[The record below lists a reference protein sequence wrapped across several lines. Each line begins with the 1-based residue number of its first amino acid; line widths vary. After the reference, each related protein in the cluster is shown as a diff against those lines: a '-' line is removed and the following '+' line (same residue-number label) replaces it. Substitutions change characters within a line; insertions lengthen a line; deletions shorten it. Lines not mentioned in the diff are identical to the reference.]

1 MAKKPGLPPGFD
13 LEVSKT
19 ELVGKPARLPG
30 YLERMENAQHVTP
43 QIVEQEEKVVKSE
56 TPVASPPPTRIAER
70 KIQPS
75 REVRE
80 SSVPKQ
86 LPSRSGK
93 RAQINLPNEIKVKLM
108 EMARQFS
115 AQTNGQEI
123 NRSDVVVGLILALY
137 EARDLVNM
145 GALPVRGKW
154 GTSTAKSIGPALS
167 LAFQEAL
174 EEYSRRAGGG
184 DPFKKVVGG

>member
-1 MAKKPGLPPGFD
+1 MAKNKPGLPPGFD
-13 LEVSKT
+13 LEVTKN
-19 ELVGKPARLPG
+19 ELVGKPAKLPS
-30 YLERMENAQHVTP
+30 YLDRAGSFPQAEATAQVPEPPKPLPAKTR
-43 QIVEQEEKVVKSE
+43 VAEKQ
-56 TPVASPPPTRIAER
+56 
-70 KIQPS
+70 IQPA
-75 REVRE
+75 RQIEE
-80 SSVPKQ
+80 ETFPKI

-93 RAQINLPNEIKVKLM
+93 RAQINLPPDIKVKLL

-137 EARDLVNM
+137 EVRDLVNV
-145 GALPVRGKW
+145 GTLPVRGKW
-154 GTSTAKSIGPALS
+154 GTTTAKSIAPALS

-174 EEYSRRAGGG
+174 QEYGRRAGGG